1 MRSLRRRVGGKE
13 QEAKEGGGQ
22 GAGGQGGRSKEPLQ
36 EDWGLGEGGLGNRQ
50 EDAGTEQDAGPISS
64 ISS

>member
-22 GAGGQGGRSKEPLQ
+22 GAGGQGGWGARSRRPRRVGGKEQ
-36 EDWGLGEGGLGNRQ
+36 EAKEAKVRSLCRRTGG
-50 EDAGTEQDAGPISS
+50 
-64 ISS
+64 